1 MSRASV
7 GSTSPLT
14 SFRLIPT
21 LHATTN
27 AAVAMPDDR
36 RPHPS
41 LEVVGGSSF
50 LPAFKTLNRPYHP
63 YPIVGWNCHVETIFA
78 AFFRSRP
85 AVRFRRQCLRTKDD
99 GAVAL
104 DWVAGDDRLLT
115 ESSPVL
121 ILLVSGLSSFFSLN
135 RHNFHTRKHENA
147 SSRIG
152 IGNWNHL
159 NWKLT

>member
-14 SFRLIPT
+14 SFRLIRRPT
-21 LHATTN
+21 PTSLHATTN
-27 AAVAMPDDR
+27 ATVAMPDDR

-41 LEVVGGSSF
+41 LEVVGDSF
-50 LPAFKTLNRPYHP
+50 LPAFKTIDRPYHP
-63 YPIVGWNCHVETIFA
+63 YPIIGWNCHVETIFA

-121 ILLVSGLSSFFSLN
+121 ILLVSGLNSFFSLN
-135 RHNFHTRKHENA
+135 RHNFHRRKHENA

-152 IGNWNHL
+152 IGN
-159 NWKLT
+159 

>member
-21 LHATTN
+21 RTSLHATTN

-152 IGNWNHL
+152 IGN
-159 NWKLT
+159 